1 MDIGSG
7 NTYPTNS
14 LSNFA
19 PHPFEMEGI
28 LCNSMEGFLQSL
40 KFKSEDMQVYVCSLV
55 GYAAK
60 KKGDKKNWQESQ
72 TLYWKGN
79 TIKRNSQEYQNLLD
93 KAYTEL
99 YKNSKFKA
107 ALEASGKAVLTHN
120 IGKTDY
126 SKTILT
132 IKEFCSRLT
141 KLRDF
146 GTLITPLNKELL

>member
-60 KKGDKKNWQESQ
+60 KKGAKKNWQESQ

-79 TIKRNSQEYQNLLD
+79 PIKRNSQEYQNLLD

>member
-1 MDIGSG
+1 
-7 NTYPTNS
+7 
-14 LSNFA
+14 
-19 PHPFEMEGI
+19 
-28 LCNSMEGFLQSL
+28 
-40 KFKSEDMQVYVCSLV
+40 MQVYVCSLV

-60 KKGDKKNWQESQ
+60 KKGAKKNWQESQ

-79 TIKRNSQEYQNLLD
+79 PIKRNSQEYQNLLD